1 MKNADGK
8 KPLTGKRSTPKRSVK
23 RNPKS
28 DYYNKYLESIKA
40 DKATGDAEPADSK
53 GKDEE
58 WFSEDTPPVKEKAQG
73 KTATAPEAVPAT
85 ESAPCIEDNAEPID
99 PNPATDKNTNLHCV
113 CETAEINKLLRRIT
127 PTINFL
133 CLLRQKLVSFRDCK
147 DYAPC
152 HVPAEV
158 VEATPCDLTFL
169 MLVSILVS
177 GYEEETAKTMKN
189 NLEFYVKNGLFTA
202 DELHKAGIPFP
213 TGNPDSH

>member
-8 KPLTGKRSTPKRSVK
+8 KPLTGKHSTPKKSVK

-28 DYYNKYLESIKA
+28 DYYSKHLETLKA
-40 DKATGDAEPADSK
+40 DEATGNAEPADSK
-53 GKDEE
+53 AKDTDGI
-58 WFSEDTPPVKEKAQG
+58 EDTPPVKKKPQG
-73 KTATAPEAVPAT
+73 KTAPEAVPAP
-85 ESAPCIEDNAEPID
+85 SIEDEPEPID
-99 PNPATDKNTNLHCV
+99 PNPATDKNTKLHCA
-113 CETAEINKLLRRIT
+113 CEIAEINKLLRRIT

-133 CLLRQKLVSFRDCK
+133 SLLRQKLVSFRDCE

-158 VEATPCDLTFL
+158 KEATPCDLTFL

-177 GYEEETAKTMKN
+177 GYEEETAKTMRN
-189 NLEFYVKNGLFTA
+189 NLDFYVRNGLFTA
-202 DELHKAGIPFP
+202 DELNKAGIPFP

>member
-8 KPLTGKRSTPKRSVK
+8 KPLTGKHSTPKKSVK

-28 DYYNKYLESIKA
+28 EYYTKYLQTIKA
-40 DKATGDAEPADSK
+40 DEATGDAEPADSK

-58 WFSEDTPPVKEKAQG
+58 WFSEDTPPIKKKTQR

-85 ESAPCIEDNAEPID
+85 ESAPCIEDEPEPID
-99 PNPATDKNTNLHCV
+99 PNPATDKNTNLHCA

-133 CLLRQKLVSFRDCK
+133 SLLRQKLVSFRDCA

-158 VEATPCDLTFL
+158 KEATPCDLTFL

-189 NLEFYVKNGLFTA
+189 NLDFYVKHGLFTA
-202 DELHKAGIPFP
+202 DELNKAGIPFP

>member
-8 KPLTGKRSTPKRSVK
+8 KQSTGKHSTPKRSVK

-28 DYYNKYLESIKA
+28 EYYTKYLQSIKA
-40 DKATGDAEPADSK
+40 DEATGNAEHADSK
-53 GKDEE
+53 GGI
-58 WFSEDTPPVKEKAQG
+58 EDTTPVKKKAQG

-99 PNPATDKNTNLHCV
+99 PNPATDKNTKLHCN